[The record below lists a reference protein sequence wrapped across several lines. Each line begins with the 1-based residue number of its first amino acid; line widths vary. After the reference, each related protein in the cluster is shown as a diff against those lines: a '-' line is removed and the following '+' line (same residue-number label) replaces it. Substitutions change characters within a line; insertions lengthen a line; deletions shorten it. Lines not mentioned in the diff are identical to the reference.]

1 MMSMKIKNK
10 LLLLLGVVVLVLA
23 LTTAAMYERTSTV
36 TTRLA
41 DEEAKKS
48 VSYMT
53 GIIDFY
59 FLGLENII
67 LNAIP
72 GVQGLFGPDG
82 SVDKKQIS
90 DMMVKLQTTNKSQN
104 VNDVYVGFESDG
116 DIIGGIEWTP
126 PEGYD
131 SRARVWYTE
140 AVAARRSVITE
151 PYIDEDTKSLII
163 TVAAPIYRD
172 DASLFGVIAL
182 DVSLETLSA
191 QIKNATVFGGGY
203 GVLLAPDG
211 LVLEHPDTSFITVE
225 NLSKTSSKVQ
235 ADLAAIG
242 KKMVGHESGFGD
254 YTLLGTTR
262 RIYYGQGQSGYI
274 AALVFPREQLSSIVR
289 SVTMVQSVAGGVA
302 LVLLVIYMILMIP
315 GITRP
320 LKAVQETLERLASLD
335 LTQDPET
342 ERAVSSLGADTELG
356 AMVASLHNMRDVFTE
371 IVVSVRDEVQK
382 LTSSSGNLDRLSLG
396 AADEVGNSKSAATNV
411 EQLASK
417 ALHSVEV
424 TTTAVQEVTNAANT
438 TAASATE
445 GAESSGTT
453 SRLSAQVSE
462 MVNEFVKE
470 LKGVGETSLENSK
483 GMSDVGSSVA
493 AIGEF
498 ATSIR
503 NIATQTNLLALNAAI
518 EAARAGDAGRGF
530 AVVADEVR
538 KLAEESNIASRRV
551 SEMIEQLENGTK
563 NAIISTQ
570 ESANVIS
577 RIIEK
582 ANETQQS
589 LKNANF
595 EIDKVNGAVQA
606 IAASAQKQS
615 ASGNEIAES
624 SKQAMSLIDNLAHE
638 ISSVT
643 QATAETQSAI
653 GKVAIEAANLSAI
666 SSGIENIMAQFTLS
680 QTKKPPLK
688 RLK

>member
-1 MMSMKIKNK
+1 MKIKNK